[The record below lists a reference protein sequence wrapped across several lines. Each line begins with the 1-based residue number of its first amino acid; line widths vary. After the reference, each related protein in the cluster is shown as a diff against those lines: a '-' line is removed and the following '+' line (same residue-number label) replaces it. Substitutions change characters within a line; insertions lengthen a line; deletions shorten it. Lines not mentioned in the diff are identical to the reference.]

1 MRINNN
7 IMAYNAQRNL
17 GASAMSMGKSIEK
30 LSSGL
35 RINRAADD
43 ASGLV
48 ISQKLRAQTSGL
60 RQATRNAQDGISV
73 VQTAEGGLNE
83 VHTMLNR
90 MRDLAVQAANTG
102 ANDETAR
109 QAAQKEFVAL
119 RDEIDRIGSTTSFG
133 GTNLLDGSFGVSPA
147 SAAGFDADDSLV
159 INGTNNT
166 ITIDVASGGAATHTI
181 DTAGGAAQS
190 MSDIAADIQAGLRS
204 ELEDLGGANKGYAE
218 NLTVTATQVG
228 NGATLE
234 IKVDGLEDGETFTL
248 AGTFDDAL
256 GVDFGTIVGA
266 SGSGGDF
273 QVGAD
278 AGGSNVI
285 NVSIGAVSSTTLG
298 DLTGTDTLST
308 LNLDTDPSGAL
319 ERIDV
324 AIGQISDQRGGL
336 GAVQNRLESTISNL
350 QVTAENLAASESRI
364 RDVDVAS
371 EMVNFTR
378 TQILQ
383 QAGTAMLGQA
393 NQVPQSVL
401 RLLG

>member
-90 MRDLAVQAANTG
+90 MRDLAVQSANTG
-102 ANDETAR
+102 ANDSAAR
-109 QAAQKEFVAL
+109 QAAQEEFLAL
-119 RDEIDRIGSTTSFG
+119 RDEINRIGDSTSFG
-133 GTNLLDGSFGVSPA
+133 DTALLDGSYGVERA
-147 SAAGFDADDSLV
+147 SVGGYNTTSGLDLTTADSFDINIGAGAVTVNVGGTASDNFANGDDLAAAMQTALETALPSNDVSVTAETSGTGFNLNIEVGGLAHGATFTIAD
-159 INGTNNT
+159 G
-166 ITIDVASGGAATHTI
+166 
-181 DTAGGAAQS
+181 AGGLAS
-190 MSDIAADIQAGLRS
+190 TL
-204 ELEDLGGANKGYAE
+204 
-218 NLTVTATQVG
+218 NLNATSTATQDS
-228 NGATLE
+228 GAT
-234 IKVDGLEDGETFTL
+234 
-248 AGTFDDAL
+248 
-256 GVDFGTIVGA
+256 
-266 SGSGGDF
+266 F

-278 AGGSNVI
+278 AGGSNEITVDI
-285 NVSIGAVSSTTLG
+285 DDVSSTQLG
-298 DLTGTDTLST
+298 VDGLDLVNSA
-308 LNLDTDPSGAL
+308 SA
-319 ERIDV
+319 
-324 AIGQISDQRGGL
+324 AIGLIDTAITTVSTQRGDL

-350 QVTAENLAASESRI
+350 QVTSENLAASESRI
-364 RDVDVAS
+364 RDVDVAA

-378 TQILQ
+378 SQILQ

-393 NQVPQSVL
+393 NANSSSVL